1 MVGSGRGKQKGMPL
15 TCCRHVNIK
24 SPNKAAAIQTEGSL
38 WICRRGLFQRR
49 LRSSPPS
56 PLFSGHCSPHSFI
69 LATFILF
76 LSFMKLSLSLS
87 LALWAALSSAHK
99 LTVKKVQSSQPLA
112 RRSAYNSPSGLQ
124 LSVDA
129 EDEKNSFDIKC
140 VDTDLLPHSC
150 C

>member
-1 MVGSGRGKQKGMPL
+1 
-15 TCCRHVNIK
+15 
-24 SPNKAAAIQTEGSL
+24 
-38 WICRRGLFQRR
+38 
-49 LRSSPPS
+49 
-56 PLFSGHCSPHSFI
+56 
-69 LATFILF
+69 
-76 LSFMKLSLSLS
+76 MKLSLSLS
-87 LALWAALSSAHK
+87 LGLWAALSSAHK

-129 EDEKNSFDIKC
+129 EDEKNSFDIKY